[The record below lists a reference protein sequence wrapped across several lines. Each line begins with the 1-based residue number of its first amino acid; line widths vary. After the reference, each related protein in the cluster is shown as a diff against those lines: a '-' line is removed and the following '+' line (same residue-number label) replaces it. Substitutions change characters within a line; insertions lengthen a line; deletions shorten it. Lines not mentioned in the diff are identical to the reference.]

1 MERPACGW
9 QETEE
14 LLTAHLPMFCE
25 GQGGTREKV
34 CKSCWPGL
42 GRAAGRQKADCL

>member
-25 GQGGTREKV
+25 GQGGTRAKV
-34 CKSCWPGL
+34 CKSCCGGL
-42 GRAAGRQKADCL
+42 GRAAGRPKADSL